1 MGTEGGGS
9 REGGKVG
16 RRGVPCSP
24 RPPQRS
30 PPTGRSLRSC
40 LISSR
45 IFSCR
50 VLCFWGKG
58 RSLLSETWRK
68 YGSSRK
74 EGQWAVTRTR
84 KWGGTLGTQ
93 PGPSG
98 ADTAGGRRKVPRVLL
113 GQVLLRINLPA
124 PPSVETPFCPWGGEA
139 ETPPSPPCT
148 AGTCFSGG
156 RERIKSRMSSWA
168 SFFTLGGMSPSTCE
182 GGSRG

>member
-1 MGTEGGGS
+1 MGRT
-9 REGGKVG
+9 
-16 RRGVPCSP
+16 GVPCSP

-74 EGQWAVTRTR
+74 EGQWAVTRTC

-93 PGPSG
+93 PGLSG
-98 ADTAGGRRKVPRVLL
+98 ADTAGGRREVSRVLL
-113 GQVLLRINLPA
+113 GQVLGQVLLRNNLPGR
-124 PPSVETPFCPWGGEA
+124 SWGGEA
-139 ETPPSPPCT
+139 EMGGGRT

-156 RERIKSRMSSWA
+156 RERMKSRMSSWA
-168 SFFTLGGMSPSTCE
+168 SFFTLGGMSPSTCG